1 MSPPA
6 KEMVVENE
14 NAMETR
20 YNGVR
25 NSVPV
30 NREEVADVDDVA
42 KKGRAKYSKGHSKS
56 WTVKLLRTRGE
67 RSARNKCSG

>member
-42 KKGRAKYSKGHSKS
+42 KKRTSEVLKRKLKKLDGQIVEDKGGKEC
-56 WTVKLLRTRGE
+56 K
-67 RSARNKCSG
+67 K

>member
-42 KKGRAKYSKGHSKS
+42 ALAFAPFIDRR
-56 WTVKLLRTRGE
+56 LL
-67 RSARNKCSG
+67 